1 MFVLERTQ
9 DLPIPVEKAWDFFSS
24 PKNLQVIT
32 PSYLGFQIKTQLP
45 EKMYEGLFIGYTV
58 KPLLGIPLE
67 WVTEITHIKENVFF
81 VDEQR
86 IGPYSIWHHEHHF
99 EAIEGGVRMLDR
111 VSYKIPL
118 GFLGKLAHP
127 ILVEPKLKEIFN
139 YRWNKVEE
147 LFGKFK

>member
-9 DLPIPVEKAWDFFSS
+9 ELPISVEKAWEFFSS

-32 PSYLGFQIKTQLP
+32 PSYLGFEIKTTLP
-45 EKMYEGLFIGYTV
+45 ERMYEGLFIGYTV

-67 WVTEITHIKENVFF
+67 WVTEITHIKEHKFF

-86 IGPYSIWHHEHHF
+86 KGPYTIWHHEHHF

-111 VSYKIPL
+111 VSYQLPL
-118 GFLGKLAHP
+118 GFLGKMMQP

>member
-81 VDEQR
+81 VD
-86 IGPYSIWHHEHHF
+86 
-99 EAIEGGVRMLDR
+99 
-111 VSYKIPL
+111 
-118 GFLGKLAHP
+118 
-127 ILVEPKLKEIFN
+127 
-139 YRWNKVEE
+139 
-147 LFGKFK
+147 

>member
-111 VSYKIPL
+111 VSYQIPL

>member
-1 MFVLERTQ
+1 MFVFERTQ
-9 DLPIPVEKAWDFFSS
+9 ELPISVARAWEFFSS

-32 PSYLGFQIKTQLP
+32 PSYLDFQIKTKFP

-58 KPLLGIPLE
+58 KPLFGIPIE
-67 WVTEITHIKENVFF
+67 WVTEITHVKENVFF

-86 IGPYSIWHHEHHF
+86 KGPYTIWHHEHHF
-99 EAIEGGVRMLDR
+99 EEIEGGVRMLDR
-111 VSYKIPL
+111 VSYQIPL
-118 GFLGKLAHP
+118 GFLGEMVHP

>member
-111 VSYKIPL
+111 VSYQIPL

-147 LFGKFK
+147 LFGKFN

>member
-111 VSYKIPL
+111 VSYQIPL

-127 ILVEPKLKEIFN
+127 ILVEPKLK
-139 YRWNKVEE
+139 
-147 LFGKFK
+147 

>member
-86 IGPYSIWHHEHHF
+86 IGPYSILHHEHHF

-111 VSYKIPL
+111 VSYQIPL